1 MKEIA
6 DEYPGYEFEKNVGY
20 GTKAHLDGLNSVL
33 HLIIV
38 KALNQSNL

>member
-20 GTKAHLDGLNSVL
+20 GTKSTFRWP
-33 HLIIV
+33 
-38 KALNQSNL
+38 K